1 MKQNAVQLVKT
12 QPFTRMNKQKWTQ
25 KFKFIKNSKL
35 IQTIYKKSQESAQ
48 IYSKKSKKML
58 NLNNLKHKIN
68 QWLKTKDT
76 AP

>member
-12 QPFTRMNKQKWTQ
+12 QPFTRMSNQKWTQ

-35 IQTIYKKSQESAQ
+35 IQTIYKKSQKSAQ
-48 IYSKKSKKML
+48 FYSKKSKKML

-68 QWLKTKDT
+68 RWLKTKDT

>member
-1 MKQNAVQLVKT
+1 MKQNAVLLVKT
-12 QPFTRMNKQKWTQ
+12 QPITRMNKQKWTQ